1 MLHEISGDR
10 EMPRRT
16 VLTSGFA
23 AAVRPIAAT
32 AVATDDSGLKVSEIL
47 IPTADGEIPGYSA
60 RPAEGSHFPIVVV
73 VHEIFGVHEH
83 IKDVC
88 RRFAKAGYLAVAPE
102 LFVRQ
107 GDVSGI
113 ADFTELIKIVSQAPD
128 AQVLSDIDS
137 TVKFAV
143 ENNDSDPSRLAIIGF
158 CWGGRVTWLY
168 AAHSAE
174 LKAGAAFYGKLVGQN
189 SELQPKFPVDV
200 VKDLKAPVMGMYGG
214 QDQGIPL
221 DAVETMEALL
231 KDADSKSFIN
241 VYPDAGHAF
250 FADYRPSYNAEAAG
264 DAWNKVLTFFA
275 EQGV

>member
-1 MLHEISGDR
+1 L
-10 EMPRRT
+10 
-16 VLTSGFA
+16 
-23 AAVRPIAAT
+23 
-32 AVATDDSGLKVSEIL
+32 
-47 IPTADGEIPGYSA
+47 
-60 RPAEGSHFPIVVV
+60 
-73 VHEIFGVHEH
+73 
-83 IKDVC
+83 
-88 RRFAKAGYLAVAPE
+88 PE